1 MKLLAESKLNFLK
14 LKFIKRLEVLK
25 LKGKNYIK
33 NRKLKEM
40 NHQMDLNDQN
50 TIDLIKAEKE
60 EITRC
65 EKEII
70 FLKTQIQGL
79 SMR

>member
-1 MKLLAESKLNFLK
+1 
-14 LKFIKRLEVLK
+14 
-25 LKGKNYIK
+25 
-33 NRKLKEM
+33 
-40 NHQMDLNDQN
+40 MDLNDQN

>member
-33 NRKLKEM
+33 NRKLQEM